1 LHRGGAEDAEGRVG
15 NKKSLRTPYCSGVFA
30 SWGNSSRTRIVRDA
44 PFDERLSHHEGREE
58 HEDRAG
64 YGKIFSSFV
73 LFVCSVVISIFV
85 LVAA

>member
-1 LHRGGAEDAEGRVG
+1 LETINLCV
-15 NKKSLRTPYCSGVFA
+15 LRIAWEFSPAGE
-30 SWGNSSRTRIVRDA
+30 ILQ
-44 PFDERLSHHEGREE
+44 ELEE